1 MAFELILWI
10 YLLLPIFGLWFVF
23 KKAGVAPWKSIIP
36 VYNLVVWIKYVLGK
50 SWKWY
55 IYMAIPAINIFTYLL
70 LVVETAKVFQ
80 RNGLLEQTLAVIFP
94 FIYLP
99 YLGLS
104 KKRVY
109 TNPKDLPQV
118 KASSAREWLDALIFA
133 LVAATI
139 IRTFIFELYNI
150 PSSSMEKSLQTGDFL
165 YVSKMAY
172 GPRFPMTPIA
182 IPLIHHS
189 IPGTDI
195 KSFCDCVQLPYHRYG
210 KCNVE
215 RFDATVFNFPDGD
228 TVSLM
233 YQSNESYHALVRQFG
248 RDVVN
253 SPQEPFGKIITRP
266 VDKRENFIKR
276 TIGLPGETLQIK
288 NRVVYINGKPIENP
302 KNLQYKHIIELKNG
316 AAPMSADELLKMGI
330 SNEDAS
336 MMQMVNNY
344 QITYLPLNKEQ
355 LATVSTMVAGWEPL
369 YRKGNSNIPFDSVPG
384 DEKFLTQIV
393 LDMGMGFNWGTLK
406 EKLLAIGV
414 SEDDFNKMP
423 GSFLTLPLTG
433 EKAEMMK
440 SHPSVAAIYPAETYP
455 GYKDDNIFPHT
466 AGYNWN
472 VDNFG
477 PICIPKKGQT
487 VKIDMR
493 NLPLYRRVIEV
504 FEGNK
509 LEVRGGQI
517 LINGKIAT
525 EYTFKMDYF
534 WEMGDNRHN
543 SADSR
548 FWGFVPEDHI
558 VGKASRV
565 IFSWDKDQKSFF
577 KKIRWNRI
585 FRSVSDL

>member
-1 MAFELILWI
+1 MIYELILWI
-10 YLLLPIFGLWFVF
+10 YLLLPIFGLWFIF
-23 KKAGVAPWKSIIP
+23 KKAGIAAWKSLIP
-36 VYNLVVWIKYVLGK
+36 VYNLVVWIKDVLGK

-104 KKRVY
+104 KKRTY
-109 TNPKDLPQV
+109 TKPSDLPKIKV
-118 KASSAREWLDALIFA
+118 SSAREWLDALIFA

-210 KCNVE
+210 KCNVQ

-228 TVSLM
+228 TVSLK
-233 YQSNESYHALVRQFG
+233 YQSNESYHALVRQCG
-248 RDVVN
+248 RDFVN

-288 NRVVYINGKPIENP
+288 NRMVYINGKPIENP
-302 KNLQYKHIIELKNG
+302 ENLQYKYIVELKKG
-316 AAPMSADELLKMGI
+316 AMPMSADELLNMGI
-330 SNEDAS
+330 SNEDAG

-344 QITYLPLNKEQ
+344 LITYLPLNKEQ
-355 LATVSTMVAGWEPL
+355 LAAVSTMVAGWEPL
-369 YRKGNSNIPFDSVPG
+369 YRTGNSNVPFDLIPG

-393 LDMGMGFNWGTLK
+393 LDMGIGFNWGALK

-414 SEDDFNKMP
+414 SEEDFEKMP
-423 GSFLTLPLTG
+423 GSYLTLPLTT
-433 EKAEMMK
+433 EKLELLK
-440 SHPSVAAIYPAETYP
+440 SHPSVANIYPSETYP
-455 GYKDDNIFPHT
+455 GYKDDNMFPH
-466 AGYNWN
+466 AEGYNWN

-477 PICIPKKGQT
+477 PITIPQKGQT
-487 VKIDMR
+487 VKINVH

-509 LEVRGGQI
+509 LQVSGDKI
-517 LINGKIAT
+517 FINGKLAT
-525 EYTFKMDYF
+525 SYTFKMNYF
-534 WEMGDNRHN
+534 WLMGDNRHN

-565 IFSWDKDQKSFF
+565 VFSWDKDQKSFF

-585 FRSVSDL
+585 FRSVSAL